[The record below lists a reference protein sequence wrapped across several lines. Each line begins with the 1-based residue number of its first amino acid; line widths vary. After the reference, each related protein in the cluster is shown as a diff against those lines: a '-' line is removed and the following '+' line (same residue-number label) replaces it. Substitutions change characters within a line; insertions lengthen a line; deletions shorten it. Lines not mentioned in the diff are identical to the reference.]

1 VVILHCRSIGSIDLF
16 GISVPGSLELK
27 FSQEQIDNSQ
37 GDERMSITIAKWTIE
52 QYHKLIAKGI
62 LADRR
67 VELLNGDIVE
77 MPPEGMPHAVYCGRT
92 VEYLRELLKDRAKVR
107 ETHPITLPNDSEPEP
122 DVAIVRS
129 PDTQY
134 LSHHPYPEDI
144 FWLIEYSD
152 STLAKDLNTKQ
163 QIYARA
169 GILEYWV
176 VNLKALE
183 LIVFRGIGDD
193 GYDTED
199 RLNSGSI
206 APLSFPDLEVEVK
219 RLFSI

>member
-1 VVILHCRSIGSIDLF
+1 
-16 GISVPGSLELK
+16 
-27 FSQEQIDNSQ
+27 
-37 GDERMSITIAKWTIE
+37 MSITIAKWTIE
-52 QYHKLIAKGI
+52 QYHELIAKGI
-62 LADRR
+62 LDDRR

-77 MPPEGMPHAVYCGRT
+77 VPPEGMPHAVYCGRT
-92 VEYLRELLKDRAKVR
+92 VKYLGNLLGERAELREA
-107 ETHPITLPNDSEPEP
+107 HPITLPNDSEPEP
-122 DVAIVRS
+122 DVAIVKS

-176 VNLKALE
+176 VNLKASE
-183 LIVFRGIGDD
+183 LIVFRGAGAN

-206 APLSFPDLEVEVK
+206 APLSFLDIEVEVK
-219 RLFSI
+219 RLFSV